1 MKKICLLLAL
11 CIAVSMTFTACSEK
25 FFSTDEDDYY
35 EYLEKV
41 AGAADF
47 MPSLSAVGE
56 YSSFTATYKH
66 SRTAL
71 MYELDTVGL
80 FLSYEDEEA
89 FLDAVE
95 DLSYEHLFYEKHPD
109 EQKTDF
115 EAEVNGIRK
124 EGDNETLTCHVCYV
138 ALEPDKDIHPFW
150 HRERYLFSNAVN
162 YRDQVKFDETQP
174 DYIREFSADGV
185 SDMMRIG
192 RENGFFVTYNHP
204 TWSVEDYRHYM
215 GYRGMHAFEMFNGSC
230 NASGYEDFNPR
241 VYDDILRGGNRI
253 YCIGADD
260 NHNFH
265 AEDTPRFDSGWAWTV
280 IKADS
285 LDYRTITKALEDG
298 SFYASE
304 GPEIYELSYENGMVH
319 IKCSDAYRIN
329 LNTDIRHA
337 NTVIADEGESV
348 NEATFGIPQ
357 QSKYFRLTVVD
368 KNGKHACT
376 NAYFLDELN

>member
-1 MKKICLLLAL
+1 MKKFLLPENGNFYKANLHCHSTLSDGKKTPEELKEIYKALGYSVLAYTDHDIFLTHNELTDDGFLAL
-11 CIAVSMTFTACSEK
+11 N
-25 FFSTDEDDYY
+25 
-35 EYLEKV
+35 
-41 AGAADF
+41 G
-47 MPSLSAVGE
+47 
-56 YSSFTATYKH
+56 
-66 SRTAL
+66 
-71 MYELDTVGL
+71 
-80 FLSYEDEEA
+80 
-89 FLDAVE
+89 
-95 DLSYEHLFYEKHPD
+95 
-109 EQKTDF
+109 F

-138 ALEPDKDIHPFW
+138 ALEPDNDIHPFW

-162 YRDQVKFDETQP
+162 YRDQVKFDESKP
-174 DYIREFSADGV
+174 DYVREFSADGV
-185 SDMMRIG
+185 SDMMKKG
-192 RENGFFVTYNHP
+192 REAGFFVTYNHP

-215 GYRGMHAFEMFNGSC
+215 GYVGMNAFEMLNGSC
-230 NASGYEDFNPR
+230 NSVGYEDFNPR

-253 YCIGADD
+253 YCIGADN

-265 AEDTPRFDSGWAWTV
+265 PEGTPRFDSGWAWTT

-304 GPEIYELSYENGMVH
+304 GPEIYELWYENGMVH

-329 LNTDIRHA
+329 LNVDIRHA

-357 QSKYFRLTVVD
+357 HSKYFRLTVVD